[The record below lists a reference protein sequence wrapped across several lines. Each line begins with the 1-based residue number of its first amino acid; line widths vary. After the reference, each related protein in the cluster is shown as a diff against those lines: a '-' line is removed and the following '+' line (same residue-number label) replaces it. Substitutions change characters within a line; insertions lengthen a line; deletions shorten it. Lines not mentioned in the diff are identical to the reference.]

1 MVQNQNQGYQ
11 PIDESK
17 VNWDQIE
24 EKFGISKEVL
34 ERTGAKD
41 NMLNFGKSGLLDV
54 TMLIYDQKV
63 KAAARL
69 QLTRLQDGTYSVLPH
84 FVRKEQK
91 LENAEY
97 MGYTFSKEDAKA
109 LKETGNLGK
118 VVPLF
123 NVRDNTMQEC
133 FVSYDKQ
140 TNELVHYPVS
150 KLHLRESVGNVK
162 FTPEEMELLKQGGI
176 VKDKLFEGENGQKFT
191 VDFQVNADRKNV
203 SFVPSSSRQEV
214 AQEQNQKTKLD
225 WTNEDGSIKNLTKW
239 KGIPLT
245 EEQQKDYREGKSV
258 KLDNY
263 PLKDGT
269 TATMYLMFYPDKNQ
283 PFVSKNDPMQGKV
296 VTRCRARSLPQPMR
310 ARHRWQS
317 TIRARPTRPPRRWT
331 SHCRRDRWLPRT
343 STRRSHRS
351 PMAKSRS
358 RRKRKSRSEA
368 RNSDPRSAMCG
379 QPTAIC
385 GCPPLTRVYINKYK
399 TTESIFTI

>member
-214 AQEQNQKTKLD
+214 AQD
-225 WTNEDGSIKNLTKW
+225 LTKW

-296 VTRCRARSLPQPMR
+296 VAPANESETQVAVNHQGKTNEATKKVDEPLQKGQVAPKNEHQKESQKPDGEKQE
-310 ARHRWQS
+310 Q
-317 TIRARPTRPPRRWT
+317 
-331 SHCRRDRWLPRT
+331 
-343 STRRSHRS
+343 
-351 PMAKSRS
+351 KEEKKQ
-358 RRKRKSRSEA
+358 KRGPK
-368 RNSDPRSAMCG
+368 
-379 QPTAIC
+379 
-385 GCPPLTRVYINKYK
+385 L
-399 TTESIFTI
+399 

>member
-1 MVQNQNQGYQ
+1 MAQNQNQGYQ

-17 VNWDQIE
+17 VNWDKIE

-54 TMLIYDQKV
+54 TMLIYGQKV

-69 QLTRLQDGTYSVLPH
+69 QLTRLEDGTYSVLPH

-123 NVRDNTMQEC
+123 NMKDGKTEPC
-133 FVSYDKQ
+133 FVSLDRQ
-140 TNELVHYPVS
+140 TNELVHYPLS
-150 KLHLRESVGNVK
+150 RLNLRESVGNVK

-176 VKDKLFEGENGQKFT
+176 VKDKHFGNDKGQKFT
-191 VDFQVNADRKNV
+191 VDFQVSADRKNV
-203 SFVPSSSRQEV
+203 AFVPGSSRQEV
-214 AQEQNQKTKLD
+214 AQEQEQNQEKKTKLN

-245 EEQQKDYREGKSV
+245 EEQQKDYCEGKSV

-269 TATMYLMFYPDKNQ
+269 TATMYLMFYPDKGQ
-283 PFVSKNDPMQGKV
+283 PFTSKNDPMEGKV
-296 VTRCRARSLPQPMR
+296 VAPANESDTQVAVNHQGKTNEATKKVDEPLQKGQVAPKNEKQ
-310 ARHRWQS
+310 QS
-317 TIRARPTRPPRRWT
+317 EQKPEGE
-331 SHCRRDRWLPRT
+331 
-343 STRRSHRS
+343 
-351 PMAKSRS
+351 KKEEKKQ
-358 RRKRKSRSEA
+358 KRGPK
-368 RNSDPRSAMCG
+368 
-379 QPTAIC
+379 
-385 GCPPLTRVYINKYK
+385 L
-399 TTESIFTI
+399 

>member
-1 MVQNQNQGYQ
+1 MAQNQNQDYQ

-17 VNWDQIE
+17 VDWEKIE
-24 EKFGISKEVL
+24 EKYGISKEVL

-69 QLTRLQDGTYSVLPH
+69 QLTRLADGTYSAIPH

-97 MGYTFSKEDAKA
+97 MGYTFTKEDAKA

-123 NVRDNTMQEC
+123 NMKDGKTEPC
-133 FVSYDKQ
+133 FVSLDKQ
-140 TNELVHYPVS
+140 TNELLHYPVS
-150 KLHLRESVGNVK
+150 RLHLRESVGNIK
-162 FTPEEMELLKQGGI
+162 FTTEEMELLRQGGI
-176 VKDKLFEGENGQKFT
+176 VKDKHFENEKGQKFT
-191 VDFQVNADRKNV
+191 VDFQVSADRKNV
-203 SFVPSSSRQEV
+203 AFVPGSTKQEV
-214 AQEQNQKTKLD
+214 EQEQKTKLN
-225 WTNEDGSIKNLTKW
+225 WTNEDGSIKNLKQW

-269 TATMYLMFYPDKNQ
+269 KATMYLMFYPDKKQ

-296 VTRCRARSLPQPMR
+296 VAPANESETQVAVNHHGKTNEATKKVDEPLQKGQVAPKNEKQQNEQNPDGEKKEEKK
-310 ARHRWQS
+310 Q
-317 TIRARPTRPPRRWT
+317 
-331 SHCRRDRWLPRT
+331 
-343 STRRSHRS
+343 
-351 PMAKSRS
+351 
-358 RRKRKSRSEA
+358 KRGPK
-368 RNSDPRSAMCG
+368 
-379 QPTAIC
+379 
-385 GCPPLTRVYINKYK
+385 L
-399 TTESIFTI
+399 

>member
-1 MVQNQNQGYQ
+1 MAQNQNQGYQ

-17 VNWDQIE
+17 VNWDKIE

-34 ERTGAKD
+34 EKTGAKD

-69 QLTRLQDGTYSVLPH
+69 QLTRLPDGTYSVLPH

-97 MGYTFSKEDAKA
+97 MGYTFTKEDAKA

-123 NVRDNTMQEC
+123 N
-133 FVSYDKQ
+133 
-140 TNELVHYPVS
+140 YPVS

-162 FTPEEMELLKQGGI
+162 FTPEEMALLKHGGI

-203 SFVPSSSRQEV
+203 AFVPGSSRKEEEV
-214 AQEQNQKTKLD
+214 QEQNQKAKMN

-239 KGIPLT
+239 KGITLT

-269 TATMYLMFYPDKNQ
+269 TGTMYLMFYPDKNQ

-296 VTRCRARSLPQPMR
+296 VAPANESETQVAVNHQGKTNEATKKVDEPLQKGQVAPKNEHQKESQKPEGEKQE
-310 ARHRWQS
+310 QKE
-317 TIRARPTRPPRRWT
+317 
-331 SHCRRDRWLPRT
+331 D
-343 STRRSHRS
+343 
-351 PMAKSRS
+351 KKQ
-358 RRKRKSRSEA
+358 KRGPK
-368 RNSDPRSAMCG
+368 
-379 QPTAIC
+379 
-385 GCPPLTRVYINKYK
+385 L
-399 TTESIFTI
+399 

>member
-191 VDFQVNADRKNV
+191 VDFQVNAD
-203 SFVPSSSRQEV
+203 
-214 AQEQNQKTKLD
+214 

-296 VTRCRARSLPQPMR
+296 VAPANESETQVAVNHQGKTNEATKKVDEPLQKGQVAPKNEHQKESQKPDGEKQE
-310 ARHRWQS
+310 Q
-317 TIRARPTRPPRRWT
+317 
-331 SHCRRDRWLPRT
+331 
-343 STRRSHRS
+343 
-351 PMAKSRS
+351 KEEKKQ
-358 RRKRKSRSEA
+358 KRGPK
-368 RNSDPRSAMCG
+368 
-379 QPTAIC
+379 
-385 GCPPLTRVYINKYK
+385 L
-399 TTESIFTI
+399 

>member
-1 MVQNQNQGYQ
+1 MAQNQNQGYQ

-17 VNWDQIE
+17 VDWEKIE
-24 EKFGISKEVL
+24 EKYGISKEVL

-69 QLTRLQDGTYSVLPH
+69 QLTRLADGTYSAIPH

-97 MGYTFSKEDAKA
+97 MGYTFTKEDAKA
-109 LKETGNLGK
+109 LRETGNLGK

-123 NVRDNTMQEC
+123 NVKDGKTEPC
-133 FVSYDKQ
+133 FVSLDKQ
-140 TNELVHYPVS
+140 TNELLHYPVS
-150 KLHLRESVGNVK
+150 RLHLRESVGNIK
-162 FTPEEMELLKQGGI
+162 FTTEEMELLRQGGI
-176 VKDKLFEGENGQKFT
+176 VKDKHFENEKGQKFT
-191 VDFQVNADRKNV
+191 VDFQVSADRKNV
-203 SFVPSSSRQEV
+203 AFVPGSTKQEV
-214 AQEQNQKTKLD
+214 EQDQKTKLN
-225 WTNEDGSIKNLTKW
+225 WTNEDGSIKNLKQW

-269 TATMYLMFYPDKNQ
+269 TATMYLMFYPDKKQ

-296 VTRCRARSLPQPMR
+296 VAPANESETQVAVNHHGKTNEATKKVDEPLQKGQVTPKNEKQQNEQKPDGEKKEEKK
-310 ARHRWQS
+310 Q
-317 TIRARPTRPPRRWT
+317 
-331 SHCRRDRWLPRT
+331 
-343 STRRSHRS
+343 
-351 PMAKSRS
+351 
-358 RRKRKSRSEA
+358 KRGPK
-368 RNSDPRSAMCG
+368 
-379 QPTAIC
+379 
-385 GCPPLTRVYINKYK
+385 L
-399 TTESIFTI
+399 

>member
-1 MVQNQNQGYQ
+1 MAQSQNQGYQ

-17 VNWDQIE
+17 VNWDKIE

-54 TMLIYDQKV
+54 TMLIYGQKV

-69 QLTRLQDGTYSVLPH
+69 QLTRLEDGTYSVLPH

-97 MGYTFSKEDAKA
+97 MGYTFTKEDAKA

-123 NVRDNTMQEC
+123 NVRDNTMQDC
-133 FVSYDKQ
+133 FVSLDKQ

-150 KLHLRESVGNVK
+150 KLHLRESVGNIK

-176 VKDKLFEGENGQKFT
+176 VKDKLYENDKGQKFQ
-191 VDFQVNADRKNV
+191 VDLQVNADRKNV
-203 SFVPSSSRQEV
+203 AFVPGSSRQEV
-214 AQEQNQKTKLD
+214 VQEQKTDQKARLN
-225 WTNEDGSIKNLTKW
+225 WQNEDGSIKNLTKW
-239 KGIPLT
+239 KGVALT

-269 TATMYLMFYPDKNQ
+269 TATMYLMFYPDKGQ
-283 PFVSKNDPMQGKV
+283 PFASKNDPMQGKV
-296 VTRCRARSLPQPMR
+296 VAPANESETQVAVNHQGKTNEATKKVDEPLQKGQTAPKNDKQQEQQKPDGEKKE
-310 ARHRWQS
+310 QKE
-317 TIRARPTRPPRRWT
+317 
-331 SHCRRDRWLPRT
+331 D
-343 STRRSHRS
+343 
-351 PMAKSRS
+351 KKQ
-358 RRKRKSRSEA
+358 KRGPK
-368 RNSDPRSAMCG
+368 
-379 QPTAIC
+379 
-385 GCPPLTRVYINKYK
+385 L
-399 TTESIFTI
+399 

>member
-1 MVQNQNQGYQ
+1 MAQNQNQNQGYQ

-17 VNWDQIE
+17 VNWDKIE

-54 TMLIYDQKV
+54 TMLIYGQKV

-69 QLTRLQDGTYSVLPH
+69 QLTRLEDGTYSVLPH

-97 MGYTFSKEDAKA
+97 MGYTFTKEDAKA

-123 NVRDNTMQEC
+123 NMKEGTTEQC
-133 FVSYDKQ
+133 FVSLDRQ
-140 TNELVHYPVS
+140 TNELVHYPLS
-150 KLHLRESVGNVK
+150 RLNLRESVGNVK
-162 FTPEEMELLKQGGI
+162 FTPEEMELLKQGGM
-176 VKDKLFEGENGQKFT
+176 VKDKHFENDKGQKFT
-191 VDFQVNADRKNV
+191 VDFQVSADRKNV
-203 SFVPSSSRQEV
+203 AFVPGSSRQEV
-214 AQEQNQKTKLD
+214 AQEQERKAKLN

-269 TATMYLMFYPDKNQ
+269 TATMYLMFYPDKGQ
-283 PFVSKNDPMQGKV
+283 PFASKNDPMQGKV
-296 VTRCRARSLPQPMR
+296 VAPANESETQVAVNHQGKTNEATKKVDEPLLKGQVAPKNEKQKESQNQGVS
-310 ARHRWQS
+310 QS
-317 TIRARPTRPPRRWT
+317 DEQKP
-331 SHCRRDRWLPRT
+331 D
-343 STRRSHRS
+343 
-351 PMAKSRS
+351 KKQ
-358 RRKRKSRSEA
+358 KRGPK
-368 RNSDPRSAMCG
+368 
-379 QPTAIC
+379 
-385 GCPPLTRVYINKYK
+385 L
-399 TTESIFTI
+399 

>member
-1 MVQNQNQGYQ
+1 MAQEIDARQPLVSKKSSQNQGYQ

-17 VNWDQIE
+17 VNWDKIE

-54 TMLIYDQKV
+54 TMLIYGQKV

-69 QLTRLQDGTYSVLPH
+69 QLTRLEDGTYSVLPH

-97 MGYTFSKEDAKA
+97 MGYTFTKEDAKA

-123 NVRDNTMQEC
+123 NMKDGTTEQC
-133 FVSYDKQ
+133 FVSLDRQ
-140 TNELVHYPVS
+140 TNELLHYP
-150 KLHLRESVGNVK
+150 LNRLNLRESVGNVK
-162 FTPEEMELLKQGGI
+162 FTPEEMELLKQGGM
-176 VKDKLFEGENGQKFT
+176 VKDKHFENDKGQKFT
-191 VDFQVNADRKNV
+191 VDFQVSADRKNV
-203 SFVPSSSRQEV
+203 AFVPGSSRQEI
-214 AQEQNQKTKLD
+214 AQEQEQEQKTGQKAKLN

-269 TATMYLMFYPDKNQ
+269 TATMYLMFYPDKGQ
-283 PFVSKNDPMQGKV
+283 PFASKNDPMQGKV
-296 VTRCRARSLPQPMR
+296 VAPANESETQVAVNHQGKTNEATKKVDEPLQKGQVAPKNEHQKNEQKAEGENPEKKEEKK
-310 ARHRWQS
+310 Q
-317 TIRARPTRPPRRWT
+317 
-331 SHCRRDRWLPRT
+331 
-343 STRRSHRS
+343 
-351 PMAKSRS
+351 
-358 RRKRKSRSEA
+358 KRGPK
-368 RNSDPRSAMCG
+368 
-379 QPTAIC
+379 
-385 GCPPLTRVYINKYK
+385 L
-399 TTESIFTI
+399 

>member
-1 MVQNQNQGYQ
+1 MAQNQNQGYQ

-17 VNWDQIE
+17 VNWDKIE

-54 TMLIYDQKV
+54 TMLIYGQKV

-69 QLTRLQDGTYSVLPH
+69 QLTRLEDGTYSVLPH

-97 MGYTFSKEDAKA
+97 MGYTFTKEDAKA

-123 NVRDNTMQEC
+123 NMKDGTTEQC
-133 FVSYDKQ
+133 FVSLDRQ
-140 TNELVHYPVS
+140 TNELLHYPLS
-150 KLHLRESVGNVK
+150 RLNLRESVGNVK

-176 VKDKLFEGENGQKFT
+176 VKDKHFENDKGQKFT
-191 VDFQVNADRKNV
+191 VDFQVSADRKNV
-203 SFVPSSSRQEV
+203 AFVPGSSKQEI
-214 AQEQNQKTKLD
+214 AQEQEQKTNQKTKLN

-269 TATMYLMFYPDKNQ
+269 KATMYLMFYPDKGQ
-283 PFVSKNDPMQGKV
+283 PYVSKNDPMQGKV
-296 VTRCRARSLPQPMR
+296 VAPANESETQVAVNHQGKTNEATKKVDEPLQKGQVAPKNEKQQNEQKPEGEK
-310 ARHRWQS
+310 QEQ
-317 TIRARPTRPPRRWT
+317 
-331 SHCRRDRWLPRT
+331 
-343 STRRSHRS
+343 
-351 PMAKSRS
+351 KEEKKQ
-358 RRKRKSRSEA
+358 KRGPK
-368 RNSDPRSAMCG
+368 
-379 QPTAIC
+379 
-385 GCPPLTRVYINKYK
+385 L
-399 TTESIFTI
+399 

>member
-1 MVQNQNQGYQ
+1 MAQNQNQGYQ

-69 QLTRLQDGTYSVLPH
+69 QLTRLPDGTYSVLPH

-91 LENAEY
+91 LENADY
-97 MGYTFSKEDAKA
+97 MGYTFTKEDAKA

-123 NVRDNTMQEC
+123 NVKDNTMQDC

-140 TNELVHYPVS
+140 TNELVHYPVN

-162 FTPEEMELLKQGGI
+162 FTPEEMALLKQGGI
-176 VKDKLFEGENGQKFT
+176 VKDKQFEGENGQKFT
-191 VDFQVNADRKNV
+191 VDFQ
-203 SFVPSSSRQEV
+203 
-214 AQEQNQKTKLD
+214 
-225 WTNEDGSIKNLTKW
+225 
-239 KGIPLT
+239 
-245 EEQQKDYREGKSV
+245 V

-269 TATMYLMFYPDKNQ
+269 TATMYLMFYPDKGQ
-283 PFVSKNDPMQGKV
+283 PFTSKNDPIQGKV
-296 VTRCRARSLPQPMR
+296 VAPANESETQVAVNHQGKTNEATKKVDEPLQKGQVAPKNEHQKNEQKPEGEK
-310 ARHRWQS
+310 QEQ
-317 TIRARPTRPPRRWT
+317 
-331 SHCRRDRWLPRT
+331 
-343 STRRSHRS
+343 
-351 PMAKSRS
+351 KEEKK
-358 RRKRKSRSEA
+358 KRGPK
-368 RNSDPRSAMCG
+368 
-379 QPTAIC
+379 
-385 GCPPLTRVYINKYK
+385 L
-399 TTESIFTI
+399 

>member
-1 MVQNQNQGYQ
+1 MAQEIDARQPLVSKKNSQNQGYQ

-17 VNWDQIE
+17 VNWDKIE

-54 TMLIYDQKV
+54 TMLIYGQKV

-69 QLTRLQDGTYSVLPH
+69 QLTRLEDGTYSVLPH

-97 MGYTFSKEDAKA
+97 MGYTFTKEDAKA

-123 NVRDNTMQEC
+123 NVRDNTMQDC
-133 FVSYDKQ
+133 FVSLDKQ

-162 FTPEEMELLKQGGI
+162 FTPEEMELLKQGGM
-176 VKDKLFEGENGQKFT
+176 VKDKLYENDKGQKFV

-203 SFVPSSSRQEV
+203 SFVPGSSRQEV
-214 AQEQNQKTKLD
+214 EQEQNADQKARLN
-225 WTNEDGSIKNLTKW
+225 WTNEDGSIKNLKQW

-269 TATMYLMFYPDKNQ
+269 TATMYLMFYPEKGQ
-283 PFVSKNDPMQGKV
+283 PFASKNDPMQGEVVAPANESETQVAVNQQGKTNEATKKV
-296 VTRCRARSLPQPMR
+296 DEPLQKGQVTPKDEKQQNEQKPEGEK
-310 ARHRWQS
+310 QEQ
-317 TIRARPTRPPRRWT
+317 
-331 SHCRRDRWLPRT
+331 
-343 STRRSHRS
+343 
-351 PMAKSRS
+351 KEEKKQ
-358 RRKRKSRSEA
+358 KRGPK
-368 RNSDPRSAMCG
+368 
-379 QPTAIC
+379 
-385 GCPPLTRVYINKYK
+385 L
-399 TTESIFTI
+399 

>member
-1 MVQNQNQGYQ
+1 MAQNQNQGYQ

-17 VNWDQIE
+17 VNWDKIE

-69 QLTRLQDGTYSVLPH
+69 QLTRLPDGTYSALPH

-97 MGYTFSKEDAKA
+97 MGYTFTKEDAKA

-123 NVRDNTMQEC
+123 NV
-133 FVSYDKQ
+133 K
-140 TNELVHYPVS
+140 LVHYPVS

-162 FTPEEMELLKQGGI
+162 FTSEEMALLKQGGI

-203 SFVPSSSRQEV
+203 AFVPGSSRKEEEV
-214 AQEQNQKTKLD
+214 QEQNQKTKMN
-225 WTNEDGSIKNLTKW
+225 WTNEDGCIKNLTKW

-269 TATMYLMFYPDKNQ
+269 TATMYLMFYPDKGQ
-283 PFVSKNDPMQGKV
+283 PFASKNDPMQGKV
-296 VTRCRARSLPQPMR
+296 VAPANESETQVAVNHQGKTNEATKKVDEPLQKGQVAPKNEKQ
-310 ARHRWQS
+310 
-317 TIRARPTRPPRRWT
+317 
-331 SHCRRDRWLPRT
+331 
-343 STRRSHRS
+343 
-351 PMAKSRS
+351 
-358 RRKRKSRSEA
+358 KRGPK
-368 RNSDPRSAMCG
+368 
-379 QPTAIC
+379 
-385 GCPPLTRVYINKYK
+385 L
-399 TTESIFTI
+399 

>member
-1 MVQNQNQGYQ
+1 MAQNQNQGYQ

-17 VNWDQIE
+17 VNWDKIE

-54 TMLIYDQKV
+54 TMLINDQKV

-69 QLTRLQDGTYSVLPH
+69 QLTRLQDGTYGVLPH

-91 LENAEY
+91 LENTDY

-123 NVRDNTMQEC
+123 NMRDNTTQQC
-133 FVSYDKQ
+133 FVSLDRQ

-150 KLHLRESVGNVK
+150 KLHLRENVGNIK
-162 FTPEEMELLKQGGI
+162 FTPEEMELLKHGGI
-176 VKDKLFEGENGQKFT
+176 VKDKLYENDKGQKFK
-191 VDFQVNADRKNV
+191 VDLQVNADRKNV
-203 SFVPSSSRQEV
+203 AFVPGSSRQEV
-214 AQEQNQKTKLD
+214 EQEQKSEQKARLN

-239 KGIPLT
+239 KGVPLT

-269 TATMYLMFYPDKNQ
+269 TATMYLMFYPDKGQ
-283 PFVSKNDPMQGKV
+283 PFASKEDPMKGKV
-296 VTRCRARSLPQPMR
+296 VAPANESATQVAVNHQGKTNEATKKVDEPLQ
-310 ARHRWQS
+310 
-317 TIRARPTRPPRRWT
+317 
-331 SHCRRDRWLPRT
+331 
-343 STRRSHRS
+343 
-351 PMAKSRS
+351 KSQTAPKNDKQQEQQKPDGEKKEDKKQ
-358 RRKRKSRSEA
+358 KRGPK
-368 RNSDPRSAMCG
+368 
-379 QPTAIC
+379 
-385 GCPPLTRVYINKYK
+385 L
-399 TTESIFTI
+399 

>member
-1 MVQNQNQGYQ
+1 MAQNQNQGYQ

-17 VNWDQIE
+17 VNWDKIE

-41 NMLNFGKSGLLDV
+41 KGWSRDNGLSREGSLLNFGKSGLLDV
-54 TMLIYDQKV
+54 TMLIYGQKV

-69 QLTRLQDGTYSVLPH
+69 QLTRLEDGTYSVLPH

-97 MGYTFSKEDAKA
+97 MGYTFTKEDAKA

-123 NVRDNTMQEC
+123 NVRDNTMQDC
-133 FVSYDKQ
+133 FVSLDKQ

-150 KLHLRESVGNVK
+150 KLHLRESVGNIK

-176 VKDKLFEGENGQKFT
+176 VKDKLYENDKGQKFQ
-191 VDFQVNADRKNV
+191 VDLQVNADRKNV
-203 SFVPSSSRQEV
+203 AFVPGSSRQEV
-214 AQEQNQKTKLD
+214 VQEQKTDQKARLN
-225 WTNEDGSIKNLTKW
+225 WQNEDGSIKNLTKW
-239 KGIPLT
+239 KGVALT

-269 TATMYLMFYPDKNQ
+269 TATMYLMFYPDKGQ
-283 PFVSKNDPMQGKV
+283 PFASKNDPMQGKV
-296 VTRCRARSLPQPMR
+296 VAPANESETQVAVNHQGKTNEATKKVDEPLQKGQTAPKNDKQQEQQKPDGEKKE
-310 ARHRWQS
+310 QKE
-317 TIRARPTRPPRRWT
+317 
-331 SHCRRDRWLPRT
+331 D
-343 STRRSHRS
+343 
-351 PMAKSRS
+351 KKQ
-358 RRKRKSRSEA
+358 KRGPK
-368 RNSDPRSAMCG
+368 
-379 QPTAIC
+379 
-385 GCPPLTRVYINKYK
+385 L
-399 TTESIFTI
+399 

>member
-1 MVQNQNQGYQ
+1 MAQNQNQGYQ

-17 VNWDQIE
+17 VNWDKIE

-34 ERTGAKD
+34 EKTGAKD

-54 TMLIYDQKV
+54 TMLFYGQKV

-69 QLTRLQDGTYSVLPH
+69 QLTRLDDGTYSVLPH

-97 MGYTFSKEDAKA
+97 MGYTFSKEDARA

-123 NVRDNTMQEC
+123 NMRDNTTEQC
-133 FVSYDKQ
+133 FVSLDRQ
-140 TNELVHYPVS
+140 TNELVHYPLS
-150 KLHLRESVGNVK
+150 RLNLRESVGNVK

-176 VKDKLFEGENGQKFT
+176 VKDKHFENDKGQKFT
-191 VDFQVNADRKNV
+191 VDFQVSADRKNV
-203 SFVPSSSRQEV
+203 AFVPGSSRQEV
-214 AQEQNQKTKLD
+214 AQEQGQNNEKKAKLN

-245 EEQQKDYREGKSV
+245 EEQQQDYREGKSV

-269 TATMYLMFYPDKNQ
+269 TATMYLMFYPDKGQ
-283 PFVSKNDPMQGKV
+283 PFTSKNDPMQGKV
-296 VTRCRARSLPQPMR
+296 VAPANESETQVAVNHQGKTNEGTKKVDEPLQKGQTAPKNEKQ
-310 ARHRWQS
+310 QQEQN
-317 TIRARPTRPPRRWT
+317 TEGE
-331 SHCRRDRWLPRT
+331 
-343 STRRSHRS
+343 
-351 PMAKSRS
+351 KKEEKKQ
-358 RRKRKSRSEA
+358 KRGPK
-368 RNSDPRSAMCG
+368 
-379 QPTAIC
+379 
-385 GCPPLTRVYINKYK
+385 L
-399 TTESIFTI
+399 

>member
-1 MVQNQNQGYQ
+1 MAQNQNQDYQ

-17 VNWDQIE
+17 VDWEKIE
-24 EKFGISKEVL
+24 EKYGISKEVL

-69 QLTRLQDGTYSVLPH
+69 QLTRLADGTYSAIPH

-97 MGYTFSKEDAKA
+97 MGYTFTKEDAKA

-123 NVRDNTMQEC
+123 NMKDGKTEPC
-133 FVSYDKQ
+133 FVSLDKQ
-140 TNELVHYPVS
+140 TNELLHYPVS
-150 KLHLRESVGNVK
+150 RLHLRESVGNIK
-162 FTPEEMELLKQGGI
+162 FTTEEMELLRQGGI
-176 VKDKLFEGENGQKFT
+176 VKDKHFENEKGQKFT
-191 VDFQVNADRKNV
+191 VDFQVSADRKNV
-203 SFVPSSSRQEV
+203 AFVPGSTKQEV
-214 AQEQNQKTKLD
+214 EQEQKTKLN
-225 WTNEDGSIKNLTKW
+225 WTNEDGSIKNLKQW

-269 TATMYLMFYPDKNQ
+269 KATMYLMFYPDKKQ

-296 VTRCRARSLPQPMR
+296 VAPANESETQVAVNHHGKTNEATKKVDEPLQKGQVAPKNEKQQNEQKPDGEKKEEKK
-310 ARHRWQS
+310 Q
-317 TIRARPTRPPRRWT
+317 
-331 SHCRRDRWLPRT
+331 
-343 STRRSHRS
+343 
-351 PMAKSRS
+351 
-358 RRKRKSRSEA
+358 KRGPK
-368 RNSDPRSAMCG
+368 
-379 QPTAIC
+379 
-385 GCPPLTRVYINKYK
+385 L
-399 TTESIFTI
+399 

>member
-1 MVQNQNQGYQ
+1 MVQDQNQGYQ

-91 LENAEY
+91 LENMEY

-123 NVRDNTMQEC
+123 NVKDNTMQNC

-203 SFVPSSSRQEV
+203 SFVPGSSRKEEEV
-214 AQEQNQKTKLD
+214 QEQNQKAKMN

-245 EEQQKDYREGKSV
+245 EDQQKDYREGKSV

-296 VTRCRARSLPQPMR
+296 VAPGNESETQVAVNHQGKTNEATKKVDEPLQKGQVAPKNEHQKESQKLEGEKQE
-310 ARHRWQS
+310 Q
-317 TIRARPTRPPRRWT
+317 
-331 SHCRRDRWLPRT
+331 
-343 STRRSHRS
+343 
-351 PMAKSRS
+351 KEEKKQ
-358 RRKRKSRSEA
+358 KRGPK
-368 RNSDPRSAMCG
+368 
-379 QPTAIC
+379 
-385 GCPPLTRVYINKYK
+385 L
-399 TTESIFTI
+399 

>member
-1 MVQNQNQGYQ
+1 MAQEIDARQQLVSKKNSQNQGYQ

-24 EKFGISKEVL
+24 EKFGISKELL
-34 ERTGAKD
+34 EKTGAKD

-69 QLTRLQDGTYSVLPH
+69 QLTRLPDGTYSVLPH

-97 MGYTFSKEDAKA
+97 MGYTFTKEDAKA

-123 NVRDNTMQEC
+123 NVKDNTMQEC

-176 VKDKLFEGENGQKFT
+176 
-191 VDFQVNADRKNV
+191 
-203 SFVPSSSRQEV
+203 
-214 AQEQNQKTKLD
+214 AQEQNQKSKLD

-269 TATMYLMFYPDKNQ
+269 TATMYLMFYPDKGQ
-283 PFVSKNDPMQGKV
+283 PFTSKNDPMQGKV
-296 VTRCRARSLPQPMR
+296 VAPANESETQVAVNHQGKTNEATKKVDEPLQKGQVAPKNEHQKESQKPEGEKQE
-310 ARHRWQS
+310 Q
-317 TIRARPTRPPRRWT
+317 
-331 SHCRRDRWLPRT
+331 
-343 STRRSHRS
+343 
-351 PMAKSRS
+351 KEEKKQ
-358 RRKRKSRSEA
+358 KRGPK
-368 RNSDPRSAMCG
+368 
-379 QPTAIC
+379 
-385 GCPPLTRVYINKYK
+385 L
-399 TTESIFTI
+399 

>member
-1 MVQNQNQGYQ
+1 MAQNQNQGYQ
-11 PIDESK
+11 PIDENK
-17 VNWDQIE
+17 VNWDKIE

-54 TMLIYDQKV
+54 TMLIYGQKV

-69 QLTRLQDGTYSVLPH
+69 QLTRLDDGTYSVLPH

-123 NVRDNTMQEC
+123 NMKDGKTEPC
-133 FVSYDKQ
+133 FVSLDHQ
-140 TNELVHYPVS
+140 TNELVHYPLS
-150 KLHLRESVGNVK
+150 RLNLRESVGNVK
-162 FTPEEMELLKQGGI
+162 FTPEEMELLKQGGM
-176 VKDKLFEGENGQKFT
+176 VKDKQFENDKGQKFT
-191 VDFQVNADRKNV
+191 VDFQVSADRKNV
-203 SFVPSSSRQEV
+203 AFVPGSSRQEV
-214 AQEQNQKTKLD
+214 AQEQEQKAAIKREQSD
-225 WTNEDGSIKNLTKW
+225 ARINSAEREQARPEVNNEKKAKFNWTNEDGSIKNLTKW

-269 TATMYLMFYPDKNQ
+269 TATMYLMFYPDKGQ
-283 PFVSKNDPMQGKV
+283 PFASKNDPMQGKV
-296 VTRCRARSLPQPMR
+296 VAPANESETQVAVNHQGKTNEATKKVDEPLQKGQVAPKNEKQQNEQKPEGEKKG
-310 ARHRWQS
+310 Q
-317 TIRARPTRPPRRWT
+317 TEE
-331 SHCRRDRWLPRT
+331 
-343 STRRSHRS
+343 
-351 PMAKSRS
+351 KKQ
-358 RRKRKSRSEA
+358 KRGPK
-368 RNSDPRSAMCG
+368 
-379 QPTAIC
+379 
-385 GCPPLTRVYINKYK
+385 L
-399 TTESIFTI
+399 